1 MLSHGSRRTGRKNGD
16 SRKDAKRAKDMV
28 INSKHEIRNSKQ
40 IQMFKTAET
49 SKQTR
54 FRFQILP
61 SPIPMGEGKGEGTT
75 SWLESKLN

>member
-40 IQMFKTAET
+40 IQMLKKRKALNRTILD
-49 SKQTR
+49 KM
-54 FRFQILP
+54 LP
-61 SPIPMGEGKGEGTT
+61 SPIPMGEG
-75 SWLESKLN
+75 